1 MGTSGTGIMVGD
13 AEGARRWANWD
24 AERRQPGWI
33 GRLSN
38 VALVLAIAGAGIE
51 ALHLSQLFSG
61 NKTGAAA
68 AAIIGLAA
76 IMGVAAFAARSMH
89 VALAGRVDILSQAL
103 EASPD
108 APLIIA
114 PDGRTVYANT
124 AFYDLFPHTGEVP
137 LTGIA
142 AALADPESTRDFERP
157 RRRAATGTRAI
168 AALPLRDS
176 RGAAAGWF
184 SIAVNP
190 IAGRPGYSFWNF
202 QDITARQEIA
212 AGVRSDC
219 RKAFGFLL

>member
-1 MGTSGTGIMVGD
+1 MVAD

-38 VALVLAIAGAGIE
+38 VALVLAIAGAAIE

-103 EASPD
+103 DASPD
-108 APLIIA
+108 AQLIIA

-124 AFYDLFPHTGEVP
+124 AFSDLFLQTAEAP
-137 LTGIA
+137 LA
-142 AALADPESTRDFERP
+142 RLVAALAAPQSAADFERL
-157 RRRAATGTRAI
+157 RSRAATGTRAI

-176 RGAAAGWF
+176 RGATAGWF
-184 SIAVNP
+184 NIS
-190 IAGRPGYSFWNF
+190 
-202 QDITARQEIA
+202 
-212 AGVRSDC
+212 
-219 RKAFGFLL
+219 